1 MCRLFVLWNNF
12 SVLPQWMEASM
23 VGYKKYCSKGLLSS
37 GMIEVGKGKSQY
49 HQEFI
54 PSPGCLDMKER
65 ILKAHPDTHTLFYH
79 TRIPMDRRVDSVVVN
94 NIHPF
99 IFDQRY
105 ICMHNGMIRFKS
117 DARSKLLAKYENQ
130 IKGTTD
136 SELFFALW
144 LSIHKRDKYWD
155 FEKSI
160 RKTLEYTL
168 PESMLNILMFDSTE
182 KKLYAYRG
190 NKSHTL
196 VPPLYMYN
204 DGLTNFRIAT
214 ESEKSYKIIPK
225 DTFITIDTNKK

>member
-12 SVLPQWMEASM
+12 SVLPQWMDASM
-23 VGYKKYCSKGLLSS
+23 VGYKKYCSKGILSS
-37 GMIEVGKGKSQY
+37 GIVEVGENGRRY

-54 PSPGCLDMKER
+54 PSPGCLDNENE
-65 ILKAHPDTHTLFYH
+65 ILHARADTHLLFYH
-79 TRIPMDRRVDSVVVN
+79 TRIPMDRRADSVVMN

-99 IFDQRY
+99 IFDRRY

-117 DARSKLLAKYENQ
+117 DARSKLLATYENQ
-130 IKGTTD
+130 IQGTTD
-136 SELFFALW
+136 SELFFSLW
-144 LSIHKRDKYWD
+144 LSIHKREKHVD

-168 PESMLNILMFDSTE
+168 PESLLNILMFDSTE

-190 NKSHTL
+190 NKSHAL

-204 DGLTNFRIAT
+204 NGITNFRIRM
-214 ESEKSYKIIPK
+214 SGYKIIPK
-225 DTFITIDTNKK
+225 DTFILVDINKK